1 MEASLRMH
9 QIQARFGG
17 MMANLTPEF
26 VLNSLGNVGA
36 TILAVVLAVLVLEVA
51 LWLVFGKWLKSRYA
65 LPIMLLTPAAIGLAV
80 LIVYPLLYELR
91 LAFSNMSI
99 RRFKNPTFGLAQG
112 WENLKLIFTEP
123 VLKQAKF
130 FPILGRTFLWTF
142 IQVSFHVT
150 LGLGLALLLNRK
162 IRFRG
167 LFRTLLVFP
176 WAVPQ
181 VVAVL
186 AWRGEFNFQYGYIN
200 IILRGLGVES
210 PPQWLTD
217 PVWNYIA
224 VNIVNIWLGVP
235 FMMVTLLGGLQS
247 IDSTFYE
254 AAEIDGASPFQRFR
268 AITLPLLKP
277 VMTPVVILGVIW
289 TFNNFNVPYL
299 VNQNELE
306 TSDILV
312 TALFRAAFE
321 YNRYGFAA
329 AFALVIFVILLALTI
344 LYMQVTE
351 FKPVMKAGL
360 STAAGEGRRSAKKTQ
375 GGTR

>member
-1 MEASLRMH
+1 MK
-9 QIQARFGG
+9 
-17 MMANLTPEF
+17 NLTPEF
-26 VLNSLGNVGA
+26 ILSSLGNVGG
-36 TILAVVLAVLVLEVA
+36 TILVVAAGVLALEFA
-51 LWLVFGKWLKSRYA
+51 LWLVFSKWLNSRYA
-65 LPIMLLTPAAIGLAV
+65 LPIMLLTPAAIGLAA

-99 RRFKNPTFGLAQG
+99 RRFKNPDFGLGQG
-112 WENLKLIFTEP
+112 WNNLKLIFAEP
-123 VLKQAKF
+123 VLKQVRF
-130 FPILGRTFLWTF
+130 FPILGRTFLWTV
-142 IQVSFHVT
+142 IQVTFHVT

-181 VVAVL
+181 VVAIL
-186 AWRGEFNFQYGYIN
+186 AWRGEFNYQYGYVN
-200 IILRGLGVES
+200 ILLRDFGVAN

-268 AITLPLLKP
+268 AVTMPLLKP

-321 YNRYGFAA
+321 YNRYGFSA
-329 AFALVIFVILLALTI
+329 AFALVIFLILLALTLI
-344 LYMQVTE
+344 YMRMTD
-351 FKPVMKAGL
+351 FKPVVKGGFAA
-360 STAAGEGRRSAKKTQ
+360 AAGEKRRAVRSGA
-375 GGTR
+375 GGKR

>member
-1 MEASLRMH
+1 
-9 QIQARFGG
+9 
-17 MMANLTPEF
+17 
-26 VLNSLGNVGA
+26 
-36 TILAVVLAVLVLEVA
+36 
-51 LWLVFGKWLKSRYA
+51 
-65 LPIMLLTPAAIGLAV
+65 
-80 LIVYPLLYELR
+80 LYELR

>member
-1 MEASLRMH
+1 MSS
-9 QIQARFGG
+9 
-17 MMANLTPEF
+17 LTPEF
-26 VLNSLGNVGA
+26 MLRSLGNVGS
-36 TILAVVLAVLVLEVA
+36 TILVLFVAVAVLEAA
-51 LWLVFGKWLKSRYA
+51 LWLVFEKLLHSRHA
-65 LPIMLLTPAAIGLAV
+65 LVIMLLTPAAIGLAA
-80 LIVYPLLYELR
+80 LIVYPLLFELR

-99 RRFKNPTFGLAQG
+99 RRFKNPTYGLAQG
-112 WENLKLIFTEP
+112 WDNLKLIFTEP
-123 VLKQAKF
+123 VLKQVKF

-167 LFRTLLVFP
+167 VFRTLLVFP

-181 VVAVL
+181 IVAIL
-186 AWRGEFNFQYGYIN
+186 AWRGEFNFQYGYVN
-200 IILRGLGVES
+200 ILLRGLGVAN
-210 PPQWLTD
+210 PPQWLTE

-247 IDSTFYE
+247 IDSTYYE

-268 AITLPLLKP
+268 AVTLPLLKP
-277 VMTPVVILGVIW
+277 VMTPVIILGVIW

-299 VNQNELE
+299 INQNELE

-329 AFALVIFVILLALTI
+329 AFALVIFAILLGLTI
-344 LYMQVTE
+344 LYMRVTD

-360 STAAGEGRRSAKKTQ
+360 SRAAGEKRRAAPKAA
-375 GGTR
+375 GGIR